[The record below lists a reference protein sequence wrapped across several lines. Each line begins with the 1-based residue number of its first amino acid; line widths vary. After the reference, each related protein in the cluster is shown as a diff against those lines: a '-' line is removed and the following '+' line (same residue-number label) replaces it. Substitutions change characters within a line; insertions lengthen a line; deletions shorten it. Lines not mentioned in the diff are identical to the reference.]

1 MEPVVKAIL
10 DVVVWTWS
18 PASRKLVDRCL
29 INLSGGRLQ
38 YVYDAGEY
46 SKCWCLDKV
55 TSIKQSAPRCTKRPT
70 TTTTLPPARGLDGTA
85 ADHRE
90 LTSSRFVIPC
100 RRQLNMSLA
109 VEFGNGA
116 ALQLA
121 ESGHQLSG
129 GCEGLS
135 LLHQVSDEDSYF
147 RFPGFTHRVRC
158 FRRYLE
164 ASPALT

>member
-100 RRQLNMSLA
+100 RRQLNMS
-109 VEFGNGA
+109 
-116 ALQLA
+116 A

-129 GCEGLS
+129 RCEGLS
-135 LLHQVSDEDSYF
+135 LLHHIGAEDSCF
-147 RFPGFTHRVRC
+147 RFPAFTARVRC

-164 ASPALT
+164 ATVWF